1 MSNVAATL
9 AYSLGLGTA
18 LGFTI
23 MLAVTVI
30 CLPISLMMN
39 RAIYHSAAMRFVI
52 GALSALFSVV
62 LFGVLMVQRILFWW
76 SNGRSG
82 WDRAHFF
89 GFMPLV
95 QSEPFVDESFSWR
108 TLFDWCRHPFMM
120 WFTESDVPAYQ
131 SAISAGLGLLD
142 VSGALVPNLVTLQTA
157 KGTVT
162 VDVGSRPDAVCE
174 GLFEGARIVAAL
186 EREQPDP
193 NRPHV
198 PAWSVEVA
206 KLTDAATRVF
216 A

>member
-9 AYSLGLGTA
+9 AYSLGIGTA
-18 LGFTI
+18 FGFTL
-23 MLAVTVI
+23 MLVVTVVV
-30 CLPISLMMN
+30 LPMSLMMN
-39 RAIYHSAAMRFVI
+39 RAIYHSAAMRLVI
-52 GALSALFSVV
+52 GALSAVFSVF
-62 LFGVLMVQRILFWW
+62 LFGVLIIQRIHFWW
-76 SNGRSG
+76 TTGRSG

-89 GFMPLV
+89 GLFPLV
-95 QSEPFVDESFSWR
+95 QSEPFVDGPLFS

-120 WFTESDVPAYQ
+120 WFAESDVPAYQ

-142 VSGALVPNLVTLQTA
+142 VSGSIVPDLITLQTV
-157 KGTVT
+157 KGTQT

-186 EREQPDP
+186 EREKPDP